1 MPAGRYTCLN
11 VIGLRAPPSSTG
23 RAEQGPLRRDGPDQH
38 GCGPPRRWG
47 TPPQRGR
54 FWRTL
59 AALGPV
65 PSSRRSPATAG
76 ASSRRLCPVPVCH
89 RRDFYQILGVSKTA
103 SIRDI
108 KKAYRKLALQ
118 LHPDRN
124 PDDPKAQDKFAD
136 LGAAYEVSASPG
148 GLCLK
153 PRWCGGGRGQNSLG
167 LAAVFGLENVRGSGK
182 PDGFLIASDFWLK
195 ALEAAFGCRWKRSVI
210 GPQICVAACDWWTAL
225 KADVDQWDSFWVLF
239 FFNLRFKIFVA
250 VGVCQI
256 TMRTAIKCEQ

>member
-1 MPAGRYTCLN
+1 MPGPCLPQE
-11 VIGLRAPPSSTG
+11 GLLS
-23 RAEQGPLRRDGPDQH
+23 D
-38 GCGPPRRWG
+38 
-47 TPPQRGR
+47 
-54 FWRTL
+54 
-59 AALGPV
+59 
-65 PSSRRSPATAG
+65 
-76 ASSRRLCPVPVCH
+76 
-89 RRDFYQILGVSKTA
+89 
-103 SIRDI
+103 
-108 KKAYRKLALQ
+108 
-118 LHPDRN
+118 
-124 PDDPKAQDKFAD
+124 
-136 LGAAYEVSASPG
+136 PG
-148 GLCLK
+148 GQQDGVYPGHQEGLPEAGSAAPSRQK
-153 PRWCGGGRGQNSLG
+153 PGRPQSAGQVRGPGGGVRGEREPRGAVFKATLVWGGRGQNSLG